1 MTDVEIKNII
11 RKYVQEEYLDA
22 NEIDSFTD
30 ESPLI
35 TSGLIDSISILQV
48 VDFLEESF
56 GFEFEPHEVDQ
67 ANLNTIEI
75 MLTFLKSKIAAK

>member
-1 MTDVEIKNII
+1 MDDQTIKTTIQ
-11 RKYVQEEYLDA
+11 KYLMEEYLD
-22 NEIDSFTD
+22 SD
-30 ESPLI
+30 EKTTFSEQTPLI

-67 ANLNTIEI
+67 TNLDSIET
-75 MLTFLKSKIAAK
+75 MLGFIKTKLNHN